1 MNVNYSKYQYNY
13 SNKKK
18 PNNYNN
24 YSFKITTAK
33 SNDNSYYNN
42 ANNSVISARTQNIKN
57 VLATHINIDLS
68 KYNNNTTKAPL
79 IINNSIKRTKTIETN
94 KNLYNSNNI
103 KNIKN
108 ESKSRYVNRSTR
120 RIDDKNQIR
129 YKKVYINLNKEK
141 KLLHP
146 EIENKNNS
154 VINIKNTDNKNIL
167 TNPNPFSTKTNNIIF
182 NNKLT
187 YIKKP
192 NTIVNEVKQKENNDK
207 NKKSGDELNRIENIY
222 LNIHN
227 NNVIKNNN
235 NNILIKQNEINYN
248 KERKKDQ
255 QILEN
260 KNPKI
265 NTKYINI
272 NVNNFEKEEEEEE
285 NIIKDEDDIQENFC
299 YDKNEINENI
309 YSNIN
314 KDYLQKY
321 INNNQQKE
329 DNTFPKDTD
338 VNTKIIKNKYCYVD
352 YIKNEEQKLDKK
364 NSTNDSQ
371 KNIIKEYKNV
381 NNEKDS
387 KQNNDEYYQRNKS
400 KLYEINKSFDSGT
413 NSSIA
418 NTLKFKDYS
427 IYYGKS
433 KDIIRESTNIKNE
446 KEFKNLMPKTS
457 FQKFLTSKIK
467 YYMNEDSIPKKFI
480 SEFIQ
485 QKDNSKNN
493 NHMKINSDI
502 HNSKN
507 KEMFLDLNLFNE
519 YYENKYI
526 ISEINRSKS
535 KKQKKKE
542 KENLLLKQEKE
553 ELSEKIDQLKTYIDN
568 SKKEMEQRDNKM
580 KNYFESFDRITTENE
595 QNKKIIENLEKELKV
610 KNYEVEEKRN
620 EIIELNNINNNL
632 EYEMKKLKE
641 EYINEAINNR
651 ETKENYIII
660 KNNYNDIKNQYDLLN
675 IKYKTLSDEN
685 YNFKRDKILYEKELK
700 SKNVIIDD
708 LIEDNSRKKELKG
721 QLNKLELNDI
731 EEKEIKKFL
740 SSNKKEKKEKE
751 ELYKEQS
758 NKKENKKKETFF
770 EKLSIEELMNLR
782 DKLIGERATL
792 TNEFYKIPI
801 KANMK
806 QKQRRNELEQRLSQI
821 NNKLAKIRIRINILK
836 DSKNIK

>member
-1 MNVNYSKYQYNY
+1 MTDNYSKYQYNF
-13 SNKKK
+13 SNKTK

-24 YSFKITTAK
+24 YSFKVTTAK

-42 ANNSVISARTQNIKN
+42 TNNVVKSARTQNIKN
-57 VLATHINIDLS
+57 VSTSHINIDLS

-94 KNLYNSNNI
+94 KNLYNSNNNYN
-103 KNIKN
+103 NIKN

-120 RIDDKNQIR
+120 RIDDKNKIR

-141 KLLHP
+141 QLLNI
-146 EIENKNNS
+146 EKENKNNS
-154 VINIKNTDNKNIL
+154 VINIKNTDNKRIL
-167 TNPNPFSTKTNNIIF
+167 TNHNFSSIKSNNNNIIF

-192 NTIVNEVKQKENNDK
+192 NNIVNEIKQKENNDK
-207 NKKSGDELNRIENIY
+207 NKKSGDEFNKIENIY

-235 NNILIKQNEINYN
+235 NILIKPNEINYN
-248 KERKKDQ
+248 KERKKDEQ
-255 QILEN
+255 KLEN

-285 NIIKDEDDIQENFC
+285 NIIKDDDDIQENFC

-314 KDYLQKY
+314 KNYLQKY
-321 INNNQQKE
+321 INNNQKKE
-329 DNTFPKDTD
+329 DNSFPKDRD
-338 VNTKIIKNKYCYVD
+338 VNTKNIKTNYCYVD
-352 YIKNEEQKLDKK
+352 YIKNEEQKLDEK
-364 NSTNDSQ
+364 NNTNDSQ
-371 KNIIKEYKNV
+371 KNIIKEYKN
-381 NNEKDS
+381 EKDE
-387 KQNNDEYYQRNKS
+387 KQNNDEYYKRNKN
-400 KLYEINKSFDSGT
+400 KLYEVNKSFDSGT

-418 NTLKFKDYS
+418 NTFKLKDYG

-433 KDIIRESTNIKNE
+433 NNKDIIRESTNIKNE

-467 YYMNEDSIPKKFI
+467 YYMNEESIPKQFI

-485 QKDNSKNN
+485 QKDNSKKN
-493 NHMKINSDI
+493 NHIKLLSDI

-507 KEMFLDLNLFNE
+507 KEMLLDLNLFNE

-526 ISEINRSKS
+526 IPEINRSKS
-535 KKQKKKE
+535 KKQKK

-553 ELSEKIDQLKTYIDN
+553 ELSEKIEQLKIYIDN

-595 QNKKIIENLEKELKV
+595 QNKKIIENLEKELKL

-731 EEKEIKKFL
+731 EEKQIKKFI
-740 SSNKKEKKEKE
+740 SSNKKERKEKE
-751 ELYKEQS
+751 DLYKEQS
-758 NKKENKKKETFF
+758 NKKEVKKKETFF

-782 DKLIGERATL
+782 DELIGERTSL

-801 KANMK
+801 KANIK

-836 DSKNIK
+836 DSKNNK